1 MLTGL
6 FHLHRTLAYLVF
18 LIALIN
24 VVLVLSRGRTDAKMA
39 RLIGLLA
46 SVGLRMGGGLTVL
59 LGIGLWAAG
68 GAWPLATPWLWVSL
82 CLWAPVEILNK
93 RMLLPETQLVV
104 DGGQGTARMVVGA
117 IGQLLCIAMIFGLM
131 SARP

>member
-24 VVLVLSRGRTDAKMA
+24 VVLVLSRGRSDPKTA
-39 RLIGLLA
+39 RLVGLLGRF
-46 SVGLRMGGGLTVL
+46 GLRMGGGLTVL
-59 LGIGLWAAG
+59 LGLSVWSLGDTWSLG
-68 GAWPLATPWLWVSL
+68 TPWLWISL
-82 CLWAPVEILNK
+82 GLWAPVEILNQ
-93 RMLLPETQLVV
+93 RMLLPETQLVQ
-104 DGGQGTARMVVGA
+104 DGGQGTARMVMGA
-117 IGQLLCIAMIFGLM
+117 IGQLLCIAAIFGLM